1 MEKFVRLCSGLSQA
15 CGVLAAIMLIIGLVL
30 IIIEIVIRKLFSAT
44 LYITEEYTGYI
55 MLAITFLGLSYT
67 LKERGHIRMVFL
79 HSLLKGKARIA
90 LDIFAF
96 SAGLAICALITM
108 TTAIFFWDSVVLKS
122 QSMQISGTYLAIP
135 QFLMP
140 LGSLMMALQ
149 FAAELGRSIL
159 RIRSGRPEEP
169 EVESSALGH

>member
-1 MEKFVRLCSGLSQA
+1 MVKFIRLCDRLSQA
-15 CGVLAAIMLIIGLVL
+15 SGMLAGIMMIVALVL
-30 IIIEIVIRKLFSAT
+30 IIIEIVVRTLFSMT
-44 LYITEEYTGYI
+44 LYITEEYTGYL

-79 HSLLKGKARIA
+79 HTVLKGKARIA

-96 SAGLAICALITM
+96 TAGLAICAVIAV
-108 TTAIFFWDSVVLKS
+108 TTTSFFWDSVVSKS
-122 QSMQISGTYLAIP
+122 QSMQISGTYIAIP

-140 LGSLMMALQ
+140 LGALVLALQ

-159 RIRSGRPEEP
+159 HIRSGSDKEL